1 MERTFSTTELA
12 KVLGKDTR
20 FCISWT
26 ELGIFL
32 ADIQPA
38 AGYASRR
45 KFSYLGLLRAYLAIY
60 FHETYG
66 FQRKKIKDLM
76 EILWRDNFFYQ
87 WKIGFPNAVKM
98 LNKMAA
104 TIPPEQKSEG
114 GCLFITDPYGKSPRI
129 SPSSM
134 SVADTLR
141 TLSEESIIEEF
152 AGIQDLIALN
162 LYDLKNDVDKRIE
175 LLSEKQ

>member
-104 TIPPEQKSEG
+104 TISLNKSRRVAA
-114 GCLFITDPYGKSPRI
+114 CLSRI
-129 SPSSM
+129 LMERVHVYRRPQCLLQ
-134 SVADTLR
+134 THCER
-141 TLSEESIIEEF
+141 CR
-152 AGIQDLIALN
+152 
-162 LYDLKNDVDKRIE
+162 KNR
-175 LLSEKQ
+175 S